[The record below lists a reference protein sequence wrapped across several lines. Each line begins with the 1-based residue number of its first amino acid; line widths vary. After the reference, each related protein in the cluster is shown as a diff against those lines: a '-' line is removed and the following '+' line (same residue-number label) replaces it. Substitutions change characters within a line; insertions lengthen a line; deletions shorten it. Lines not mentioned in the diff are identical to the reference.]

1 MGTNLPTSAGI
12 TSIWLLATTV
22 AMDFAGSMISFSWQG
37 LYSKLL
43 LAGVS
48 VIMRKCT
55 EISCQVN

>member
-37 LYSKLL
+37 LYIQNSCW
-43 LAGVS
+43 
-48 VIMRKCT
+48 RKCDH
-55 EISCQVN
+55 EKVHGDFLPS